1 MMHCVEFFGSH
12 DFAWILEPDVKPY
25 LEFRETLASN
35 KKSSAFLRAI
45 EEIDQYVAIKGDIPN
60 HSAPNS
66 ANLNDD
72 EFRPSMQDSEF
83 DSLFGGEKSEGNAK
97 KNTPKTKP
105 SKENGHLTGEPSAA
119 KKPKKTPKRSQDNGH
134 HVMDDSDSTMPLKR
148 KSTSAAVSNFL
159 DRPVFDLDHESS
171 STPDI
176 GVASQKL
183 VDKNIEPS
191 RLNFGF
197 LGLGIMGSGIVKNL
211 LNSGHSVTVW
221 NRTAEKRDEFVK
233 AGAKEALTPGD
244 VVAESDITF
253 SCISDP
259 QAVKDM
265 VFGNCGVLSEI
276 NTTKG
281 YVEMTGIDADTSQDI
296 AEAISLKGGR
306 YLEAQVQG
314 SKNQSQDGSLVVL
327 VAGDK
332 SLFDDAQSCF
342 QAMGKYTYHLGE
354 VGNAR

>member
-1 MMHCVEFFGSH
+1 MHCVEFFGSH

-25 LEFRETLASN
+25 LEFRETLTSN
-35 KKSSAFLRAI
+35 KKASSFLRAI
-45 EEIDQYVAIKGDIPN
+45 EETDRFVSLNGDIIQNSVAPD
-60 HSAPNS
+60 SATS
-66 ANLNDD
+66 DD
-72 EFRPSMQDSEF
+72 TKELEQNMQDKEF
-83 DSLFGGEKSEGNAK
+83 DALFGRETTSSNFK
-97 KNTPKTKP
+97 KNTPKIKP
-105 SKENGHLTGEPSAA
+105 KKDSQDGAGNGTA
-119 KKPKKTPKRSQDNGH
+119 KKPKKSLKRSQDNGH
-134 HVMDDSDSTMPLKR
+134 HTVDDIEATMPMKK
-148 KSTSAAVSNFL
+148 KSISAVTNFL
-159 DRPVFDLDHESS
+159 DRPMFDLGRASS
-171 STPDI
+171 PSVDI
-176 GVASQKL
+176 GKTSQKL
-183 VDKNIEPS
+183 MDKNIEPS

-211 LNSGHSVTVW
+211 LNSGHSITVW

-233 AGAKEALTPGD
+233 AGAREALTPGD

-281 YVEMTGIDADTSQDI
+281 YVEMTGIDPDTSQDI

-314 SKNQSQDGSLVVL
+314 SKDQSQDGSLVVL

-342 QAMGKYTYHLGE
+342 QAMGKYSYHLGE